1 MRTGEKPWAGSKLSL
16 RSCSHS
22 SANPRRSPR
31 LRFRSSS
38 ATRLPPRRNASTS
51 ACWKKLPRARTG
63 FWPGLPPPNRRSRS
77 RRDRFLSILAGS
89 RPLGAVSH
97 DGAGDSGGV
106 RRRGADVRAMIPDG
120 HSKQKGSPM
129 KQFLACV
136 LAVFTGTAAAQSFPS
151 KPIRI
156 LVPSPAGSS
165 PDIRARQIGAKLS
178 ESLGQP
184 VIVENR
190 PGANGLI
197 AARETARAAPDGHTL
212 FLALI
217 NNAIGDALKPDP
229 CCRLNQ
235 ELMPVSRFTMT
246 PLVMV
251 VNPSLNAQSVKEF
264 VELARARPGA
274 LTYASGGTGSISQL
288 VGEWI
293 KSEAG
298 IKVLEVPYK
307 GVNAEIPDLLAGVVM
322 AAYVVPQ
329 VIVTHVNA
337 GKLRALAVAGPSRLA
352 TFPAVP
358 TTAEAGLP
366 GVEAIVWNG
375 IFAPAGT
382 PPPVIQILHHELVRA
397 YNAPDVKSQVLATG
411 SELAGDTPEEFA
423 AFVRSESAKWSKV
436 IRDANIKPD

>member
-1 MRTGEKPWAGSKLSL
+1 
-16 RSCSHS
+16 
-22 SANPRRSPR
+22 
-31 LRFRSSS
+31 
-38 ATRLPPRRNASTS
+38 
-51 ACWKKLPRARTG
+51 
-63 FWPGLPPPNRRSRS
+63 
-77 RRDRFLSILAGS
+77 
-89 RPLGAVSH
+89 
-97 DGAGDSGGV
+97 
-106 RRRGADVRAMIPDG
+106 
-120 HSKQKGSPM
+120 M
-129 KQFLACV
+129 KQFMACV
-136 LAVFTGTAAAQSFPS
+136 LAVLTAAATAQSFPS

-190 PGANGLI
+190 PGANGMI

-217 NNAIGDALKPDP
+217 NNAIGDALNPDP

-235 ELMPVSRFTMT
+235 ELIPVSRFTMT

-251 VNPSLNAQSVKEF
+251 VNPSLNVQSVREF
-264 VELARARPGA
+264 IELARTKPGA
-274 LTYASGGTGSISQL
+274 ITYASGGTGSISQL
-288 VGEWI
+288 LGEWI
-293 KSEAG
+293 KSETG

-307 GVNAEIPDLLAGVVM
+307 GVNAEIPELLAGVVM

-329 VIVTHVNA
+329 VVAAHIKA

-352 TFPAVP
+352 MFPAMP

-366 GVEAIVWNG
+366 GVEAIAWNG

-382 PPPVIQILHHELVRA
+382 PPPVIQVLHRELVKA
-397 YNAPDVKSQVLATG
+397 YNAPDVKNQVLATG
-411 SELAGDTPEEFA
+411 SEVAGDTPEEFA

>member
-1 MRTGEKPWAGSKLSL
+1 M
-16 RSCSHS
+16 
-22 SANPRRSPR
+22 
-31 LRFRSSS
+31 
-38 ATRLPPRRNASTS
+38 
-51 ACWKKLPRARTG
+51 KKTL
-63 FWPGLPPPNRRSRS
+63 
-77 RRDRFLSILAGS
+77 
-89 RPLGAVSH
+89 
-97 DGAGDSGGV
+97 
-106 RRRGADVRAMIPDG
+106 
-120 HSKQKGSPM
+120 
-129 KQFLACV
+129 LACALCAFGG
-136 LAVFTGTAAAQSFPS
+136 LALAQSFPS

-156 LVPSPAGSS
+156 LVSSPPGSS
-165 PDIRARQIGAKLS
+165 PDIRARQIGAHLA
-178 ESLGQP
+178 ESFGQP

-197 AARETARAAPDGHTL
+197 AARETVRSGPDGHTL

-229 CCRLNQ
+229 CCRLNH
-235 ELMPVSRFTMT
+235 ELVPVSRFTMT

-251 VNPSLNAQSVKEF
+251 VNASVSAKTVKEF
-264 VELARARPGA
+264 VALAKSKPDA
-274 LTYASGGTGSISQL
+274 LTYGSGGPGSISQL

-307 GVNAEIPDLLAGVVM
+307 AVNAEIPDLLSGVV
-322 AAYVVPQ
+322 ATAYVVPQ
-329 VIVTHVNA
+329 VIVAHIKS

-352 TFPAVP
+352 LLPDVQ

-382 PPPVIQILHHELVRA
+382 PQPVLQILHREIVKA
-397 YNAPDVKSQVLATG
+397 YNAPDVKKQVMDTG
-411 SELAGDTPEEFA
+411 SEVVADTPEEFA

-436 IRDANIKPD
+436 IRDANIKPE

>member
-1 MRTGEKPWAGSKLSL
+1 
-16 RSCSHS
+16 
-22 SANPRRSPR
+22 
-31 LRFRSSS
+31 
-38 ATRLPPRRNASTS
+38 
-51 ACWKKLPRARTG
+51 
-63 FWPGLPPPNRRSRS
+63 
-77 RRDRFLSILAGS
+77 
-89 RPLGAVSH
+89 
-97 DGAGDSGGV
+97 
-106 RRRGADVRAMIPDG
+106 
-120 HSKQKGSPM
+120 M
-129 KQFLACV
+129 KQILACV
-136 LAVFTGTAAAQSFPS
+136 LALFTGLAAAQSFPS

-156 LVPSPAGSS
+156 LVGSPPGSS

-197 AARETARAAPDGHTL
+197 AARETVRAAPDGHTL

-235 ELMPVSRFTMT
+235 ELIPVSRFTMT

-251 VNPSLNAQSVKEF
+251 VNASVPARTAKEF
-264 VELARARPGA
+264 IELARAKPDA
-274 LTYASGGTGSISQL
+274 LTYASGGPGSISQL
-288 VGEWI
+288 VGEWV
-293 KSEAG
+293 KSETG
-298 IKVLEVPYK
+298 TKVLEVPYK
-307 GVNAEIPDLLAGVVM
+307 AVNAEIPELIAGTVM

-329 VIVTHVNA
+329 VIVAHIQS

-352 TFPAVP
+352 LLPGVP

-366 GVEAIVWNG
+366 GIEAIVWNG

-382 PPPVIQILHHELVRA
+382 PRAVIQILHRELVKA
-397 YNAPDVKSQVLATG
+397 YNAPDVKNQVIATG
-411 SELAGDTPEEFA
+411 SEVTADTPEEFA

-436 IRDANIKPD
+436 IRDANIKPE